1 MDAPDRVS
9 SYAQAFYEAAL
20 ERWLAALEGVA
31 TKLAADPATLA
42 RGQAIGADF
51 ALRQPVL
58 DGLLPAD
65 VDIPVRNLVYTLA
78 ERGDLAL
85 LAEIAVALREQMRRA
100 EAEPVAAEIISAVPL
115 TDAERQALVARLEAQ
130 YGAGL
135 DVRYQVDPAILGG
148 LIVRVGDKLIDGS
161 VASRLAA
168 MKQALGVTDH
178 E

>member
-20 ERWLAALEGVA
+20 ERWLAALAGTA
-31 TKLAADPATLA
+31 AKLAAEPATLA
-42 RGQAIGADF
+42 RAQAVGADF
-51 ALRQPVL
+51 ALRQPIL
-58 DGLLPAD
+58 DQLLPAE
-65 VDIPVRNLVYTLA
+65 VDLPVRNLIYTLA
-78 ERGDLAL
+78 QRGDLAL
-85 LAEIAVALREQMRRA
+85 LADIAVALRERMRRTA
-100 EAEPVAAEIISAVPL
+100 AEPVTAEIISAVPL
-115 TDAERQALVARLEAQ
+115 TDAERQTLVAGLEAQ

-135 DVRYQVDPAILGG
+135 VARYQVDPAILGG

-168 MKQALGVTDH
+168 MKQALGVTG